1 MNTYTIENLLGGYE
15 VIGHTIQT
23 EMDLYELGKKG
34 IPKKSLV
41 ALAQNIHMSTRAIT
55 NILHITERTLQ
66 RKKDLDLINE
76 SLSEHI
82 IQIAEV
88 YSRGNDVFD
97 TIEDFQVWITASNTA
112 LGNKKPIELL
122 SSRYGAQLVLDE
134 LGRIEYG
141 VFS

>member
-134 LGRIEYG
+134 LGRVEYG

>member
-1 MNTYTIENLLGGYE
+1 MNTYSIENLLGGYE
-15 VIGHTIQT
+15 VIGVTIQT

-34 IPKKSLV
+34 IPKKSLI

-76 SLSEHI
+76 SISEHI

-88 YSRGNDVFD
+88 YSQGNDVFD
-97 TIEDFQVWITASNTA
+97 TIEDFQVWINASNTA